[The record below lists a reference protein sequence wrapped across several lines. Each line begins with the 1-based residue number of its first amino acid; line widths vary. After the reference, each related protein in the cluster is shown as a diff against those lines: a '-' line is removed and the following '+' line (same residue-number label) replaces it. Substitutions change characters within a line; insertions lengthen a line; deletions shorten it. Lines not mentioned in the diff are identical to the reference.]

1 MVHRRACPVPLAGES
16 RVSQDSRHQAVGRG
30 MTSQRTRERMVQRL
44 REDGIADANVL
55 RVMLQ
60 LPRHLFVDEAL
71 SSRAYEDTAL
81 PIGCGQTLSQPY
93 VVARMTEA
101 LLAGGPLENVLEIGT
116 GSGYQTM
123 VLSPLVRRV
132 FTVERV
138 KTLLEQARRR
148 FQQLGVRNVVTKHT
162 DGCIGLPEYGPFE
175 GILVTAAPEG
185 VPMAL
190 VEQLRPGG
198 RMIVPIGR
206 RDEQALVRIVRTDD
220 GYEHELLERVSF
232 VPLLK
237 GVR

>member
-1 MVHRRACPVPLAGES
+1 
-16 RVSQDSRHQAVGRG
+16 